1 MRSKAWLHQA
11 EQKAKHWEW
20 LGKAA
25 LTPVSLSFNQFI
37 LFFGHLFHFLV
48 DFLLLWG
55 QESFLGITLLMHS
68 GLSACPSPPRGGVLP
83 LETHP
88 RASRSE
94 NALCIEAPNTKTLVC
109 RRGGRSQRACRC
121 SQPQSPRDKQPPAS
135 VVEDEDV
142 LRVCPCGPQRGWH
155 DPVAGPTH
163 PSDVARRGP
172 G

>member
-1 MRSKAWLHQA
+1 VRSKAWLHQA

-109 RRGGRSQRACRC
+109 RRGGRSQ
-121 SQPQSPRDKQPPAS
+121 PQLRFRRPDRGHLPAQ
-135 VVEDEDV
+135 V
-142 LRVCPCGPQRGWH
+142 
-155 DPVAGPTH
+155 
-163 PSDVARRGP
+163 
-172 G
+172 